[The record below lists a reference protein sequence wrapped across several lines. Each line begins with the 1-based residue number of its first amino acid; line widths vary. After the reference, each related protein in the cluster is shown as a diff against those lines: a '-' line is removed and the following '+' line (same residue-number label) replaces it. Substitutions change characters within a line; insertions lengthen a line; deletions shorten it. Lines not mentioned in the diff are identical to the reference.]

1 MKTKDFQTQLRET
14 GCYRSPKGCGR
25 HPLPPFLATPLFS
38 MFMAEIF
45 VRGNIHSRRPGF
57 MEKEWSEF
65 GLRVVSL
72 IERIGGS
79 VEIEGFGEIKN
90 LNTPVVWACNHVSA
104 LETYL
109 LPPILMSWPGLI
121 IVLKE
126 SLAHYPCFGAV
137 VRAVSPIRVQRNNP
151 IEDLRK
157 VLNDGTAGIR
167 AGRSALI
174 FPQGTRYR
182 QFDPASFNTLGAK
195 LALHAKVPMVPIAVS
210 TDFLRIGRKHR
221 DLGATVHPASP
232 VRISC
237 GPVIPCDLK
246 QSEIQN
252 RCLDFI
258 TSKLAQWETAD
269 GLQLLESKPA
279 EIKSGT
285 MLEA

>member
-1 MKTKDFQTQLRET
+1 MKAKDFQAQLRET
-14 GCYRSPKGCGR
+14 GCYRSPEGHGK
-25 HPLPPFLATPLFS
+25 HPLPSFLATPLFNL
-38 MFMAEIF
+38 FMAEIF

-79 VEIEGFGEIKN
+79 IEIEGFGEIKN
-90 LNTPVVWACNHVSA
+90 LKTPVVWACNHVSS

-126 SLAHYPCFGAV
+126 SLTHYPFFGAV
-137 VRAVSPIRVQRNNP
+137 VRAVSPIRIQRNNP

-157 VLNDGTAGIR
+157 VLTDGTAGIR

-182 QFDPASFNTLGAK
+182 QFNPASFNTLGAK
-195 LALHAKVPMVPIAVS
+195 LAIHAKVPVIPIAVS
-210 TDFLRIGRKHR
+210 TDFLRIGRKYR
-221 DLGATVHPASP
+221 DIGTTVHPSSP

-237 GPVIPCDLK
+237 GPVIPCGLT

-258 TSKLAQWETAD
+258 TSKLAQWEVSD
-269 GLQLLESKPA
+269 GLQLLAPKPA
-279 EIKSGT
+279 T
-285 MLEA
+285 P

>member
-1 MKTKDFQTQLRET
+1 MKAKDFQAQLRET
-14 GCYRSPKGCGR
+14 GCYQSPGGR
-25 HPLPPFLATPLFS
+25 GKHPLPSFLATPLFS

-72 IERIGGS
+72 IERLGGY
-79 VEIEGFGEIKN
+79 VEIEGFGAIKD
-90 LNTPVVWACNHVSA
+90 LKTPVVWVCNHVSA

-126 SLAHYPCFGAV
+126 SLVRYPLFGSV
-137 VRAVSPIRVQRNNP
+137 VRAVSPIRVERKNP
-151 IEDLRK
+151 IDDLRK
-157 VLNDGTAGIR
+157 VLTDGTAGIR
-167 AGRSALI
+167 AGRSALV

-182 QFDPASFNTLGAK
+182 QFDPASFNTLGTK
-195 LALHAKVPMVPIAVS
+195 LALHAKVPVVPIAVS

-221 DLGATVHPASP
+221 DLGTTVHPGSP
-232 VRISC
+232 VRIAC

-252 RCLDFI
+252 RCLEFI
-258 TSKLAQWETAD
+258 TSKLAQWEVSD
-269 GLQLLESKPA
+269 GLQLLASKPA
-279 EIKSGT
+279 IT
-285 MLEA
+285 